1 MKIIKFSVFF
11 LLIACSQQEAEKIKP
26 NSSYIGVSDNAV
38 SLGDSS
44 ESGGIANLSSEVKV
58 KELKINRH
66 QIYKENIFLSNEDLD
81 YQFKTST
88 FVQSAESLP
97 LLDILIVVDN
107 SGSMYEEQSNL
118 STKLSALLSNITNI
132 DWQIN
137 IITTDTAC
145 PVHSKLPITSKMDP
159 EEAEKLFLD
168 AVNVGTNGNWME
180 RGILMAVSN
189 LSGRAAGECG
199 GRAPPQWLREKS
211 KIAVIFVTDENEQ
224 KSGNE
229 PEFTKVELI
238 KAFEDLGR
246 KPGEEAKAYGLL
258 NLPNESEACAF
269 PSEES
274 KVYIDAISSLN
285 GFFGNI
291 CASDYSKIL
300 GEISLDVSFLVQLK
314 VQLAGIPVLSTLSV
328 SVDQGPF
335 LDWSLVGDSISLSKP
350 LEAGQSLVAVYKTKE
365 ARELKLQHVPT
376 PTDSIVVTIHN
387 ENLEADAY
395 RYLPKDN
402 LLLFNEELPLGE
414 EISVSYNLDRKD
426 DLIFQFPKVKD
437 GIVECYINNIIIKTH
452 YSQSLSLLRIDSN
465 VSQGA
470 TAYCLYR

>member
-1 MKIIKFSVFF
+1 MKFFKFSVSF
-11 LLIACSQQEAEKIKP
+11 LVLACSQQEVEKVQP
-26 NSSYIGVSDNAV
+26 NSAYVGVSENAV
-38 SLGDSS
+38 SLGDAS
-44 ESGGIANLSSEVKV
+44 ESNQSGLSSGVKV
-58 KELKINRH
+58 KELKIINQEKYR
-66 QIYKENIFLSNEDLD
+66 ENIILSNEDLD
-81 YQFKTST
+81 YQYKTST

-107 SGSMYEEQSNL
+107 SGSMYEEQANL
-118 STKLSALLSNITNI
+118 STKLSALLSNISNI

-145 PVHSKLPITSKMDP
+145 PVHAKLPINSKMDP
-159 EEAEKLFLD
+159 DEAEKLFLD
-168 AVNVGTNGNWME
+168 AVNVGTNGSWME

-199 GRAPPQWLREKS
+199 GRAPPQWLRDKS

-224 KSGNE
+224 KSGSE
-229 PEFTKVELI
+229 PEYSKIELI
-238 KAFEDLGR
+238 KVFEELGR

-258 NLPNESEACAF
+258 NLPKESEACAF

-274 KVYIDAISSLN
+274 KVYMDAISTLN
-285 GFFGNI
+285 GFYGNI

-314 VQLAGIPVLSTLSV
+314 VQLAGVPVLSTLSV

-335 LDWSLVGDSISLSKP
+335 LDWSLVGDSIALSKP
-350 LEAGQSLVAVYKTKE
+350 LEAGQALVATYKTKV
-365 ARELKLQHVPT
+365 ARELKLQYLPT
-376 PTDSIVVTIHN
+376 PPNSIEVTIQKKT
-387 ENLEADAY
+387 LEAEAY
-395 RYLPKDN
+395 RYLARDN

-414 EISVSYNLDRKD
+414 EISVSYNLNKKEN
-426 DLIFQFPKVKD
+426 LNFEFPKVQD
-437 GIVECYINNIIIKTH
+437 GNIECYVDNVKIDTH
-452 YSQSLSLLRIDSN
+452 YSQSLSILRIDSP
-465 VSQGA
+465 VALGS